1 MSGNGTFKIGGCLVE
16 PDLDRISRGSAV
28 ATVRPQVM
36 DVLVY
41 LASRGG
47 QIVHADELLDNLWSG
62 KVVTSASIYNCIN
75 ELRSAFQSCDENQP
89 YVETVPKRGYRLVAP
104 VSDLEE
110 QIANEANPPSVLRR
124 MAGRKFEFAII
135 ALLCLVLAFVL
146 VDQYLLPP
154 SDARL
159 GPRSVI
165 ILPFS
170 NKQEEQAG
178 VYADGLHSEIQTQLH
193 KIEAVTTVGRV
204 TALHYR
210 GTEKAIELI
219 AKETGVAT
227 VMSGRLI
234 VVAGQMRFDAE
245 LLDAASSKTL
255 WADSYELPQ
264 AAAGLFRIQSDVAI
278 QVANALKAELSTIER
293 QLTTESLMV
302 NDAAYDHYL
311 RGEGYRQR
319 TKLKDAIAA
328 YERATQLDPDFATA
342 WAALARSRA
351 QARYSGLAP
360 ATLEQAGFALQRA
373 HQLAPEAYDTKLAE
387 AVILGLT
394 NRFAEA
400 AELFYELLERRP
412 GAVEAM
418 DHLAG
423 IRTLMLR
430 LDEARKIAERAV
442 ALDPMNIEAAWQLAF
457 IHAWSWNFEDA
468 RTYYDRVYS
477 LEQESPHSWR
487 VWMRFGVYFW
497 GLGDRVAARQIL
509 ESTPATIPTFY
520 HEFQLAY
527 VGRDLQEMQDLLE
540 STAGDPLDR
549 YAAQARLHRLKGDV
563 GRQREFANLAR
574 SAAESW
580 LERLIGRGAPPVDI
594 EHARSE
600 IAVALALAGNES
612 EAIRTIERAIARAA
626 ADPDRLNAVFVYQ
639 NEILTYI
646 FLGRDD
652 TAIKRL
658 RTLLSWATPATLTP
672 YRLQMDPD
680 FDTLRDHPEF
690 ESLLEELA
698 VGAN

>member
-41 LASRGG
+41 LALRGG

-89 YVETVPKRGYRLVAP
+89 YVETVPKRGYRMVAP

-110 QIANEANPPSVLRR
+110 QIANEANPPGVLRR

-154 SDARL
+154 SVARL

-170 NKQEEQAG
+170 SKQEEQAG

-219 AKETGVAT
+219 AEETGVAT
-227 VMSGRLI
+227 VMFGSLI
-234 VVAGQMRFDAE
+234 MAAGQIRFDAE
-245 LLDAASSKTL
+245 LLDAASGKTL
-255 WADSYELPQ
+255 WADSYEFPQ
-264 AAAGLFRIQSDVAI
+264 SAAGLFRIQSDVAT
-278 QVANALKAELSTIER
+278 QVANALKAELSPTER
-293 QLTTESLMV
+293 QLINESLV
-302 NDAAYDHYL
+302 ISDAAYDHYL

-319 TKLKDAIAA
+319 TRLQDAIGEYEQATRADPNFAA
-328 YERATQLDPDFATA
+328 A
-342 WAALARSRA
+342 WARLAMSRALAS
-351 QARYSGLAP
+351 YTGLAP
-360 ATLEQAGFALQRA
+360 ATMEQAELALEQAR
-373 HQLAPEAYDTKLAE
+373 QLAPEIFETQMAE
-387 AVILGLT
+387 AMLLRQS
-394 NRFAEA
+394 NRFAESS
-400 AELFYELLERRP
+400 ELLYRLLERQP
-412 GAVEAM
+412 GAVEPLIRLAAISTVM
-418 DHLAG
+418 LHLDQA
-423 IRTLMLR
+423 RR
-430 LDEARKIAERAV
+430 LAERAV
-442 ALDPMNIEAAWQLAF
+442 ELDPMNIRAAWQLAF

-468 RTYYDRVYS
+468 KTYYDRVYA
-477 LEQESPHSWR
+477 LEQESPHHWR
-487 VWMRFGVYFW
+487 VSMRFGVYFW
-497 GLGDRVAARQIL
+497 GLGDSAAARQIL
-509 ESTPATIPTFY
+509 ESAPATIPTFY

-527 VGRDLQEMQDLLE
+527 VGRNLQEMQDLLE

-549 YAAQARLHRLKGDV
+549 YAAQTRLHRLKGDM
-563 GRQREFANLAR
+563 GRQRESANLAR
-574 SAAESW
+574 SAAEEW
-580 LERLIGRGAPPVDI
+580 LERLLGRGAPPVDI
-594 EHARSE
+594 EYARSE

-639 NEILTYI
+639 NEILTYT
-646 FLGRDD
+646 FLGHTDV
-652 TAIKRL
+652 AIKRL

-698 VGAN
+698 VGVN